1 MESGILYQT
10 LQLVGWLH
18 LAMSQ
23 KRRISK
29 TARRSRRN
37 KLNFSVGELVVVM
50 NHGDAWT
57 HGAHI
62 ISLNLNESATMIKWE
77 STGKIDYIEITDL
90 KKNSEVET

>member
-1 MESGILYQT
+1 
-10 LQLVGWLH
+10 
-18 LAMSQ
+18 
-23 KRRISK
+23 
-29 TARRSRRN
+29 
-37 KLNFSVGELVVVM
+37 M